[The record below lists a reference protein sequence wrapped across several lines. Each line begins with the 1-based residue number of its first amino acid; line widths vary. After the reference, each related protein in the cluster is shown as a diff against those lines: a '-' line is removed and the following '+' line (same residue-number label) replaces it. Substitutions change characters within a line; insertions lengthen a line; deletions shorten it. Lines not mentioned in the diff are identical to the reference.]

1 MTTHARL
8 EQQGATLV
16 LTFTRPEKR
25 NAVSNEML
33 GLLTDAAHTL
43 AAEQDV
49 RTLVITGEGDYFT
62 SGVDLAGGLA
72 QKMAQ
77 PTPTPGR
84 HFRSVHREIHSI
96 LDELETIEKPVVL
109 AAQGPCLGLG
119 VELAASCDFRF
130 CTPATTFALPE
141 INIGVIAGSGGT
153 GRLVR
158 AIGPAWTKWLGMAGR
173 SLDAPAALRVGLVH
187 DIYPAEAFLD
197 HVLKF
202 VEDMNALP
210 AEAVGVAKIA
220 IDAAVDTDRV
230 TQRHMERLAC
240 TTLFGSP
247 EFRERTARFNK
258 AASKPE
264 S

>member
-8 EQQGATLV
+8 ERSGANLI
-16 LTFTRPEKR
+16 LTFTRPDKL

-33 GLLTDAAHTL
+33 ELLGEAAQTL
-43 AAEQDV
+43 ATDQDV
-49 RTLVITGEGDYFT
+49 RTLVVTAEGTYFT
-62 SGVDLAGGLA
+62 AGVDLAGGTA
-72 QKMAQ
+72 AKMAV
-77 PTPTPGR
+77 PTNTPGR
-84 HFRSVHREIHSI
+84 HFRSVHREIHSL

-119 VELAASCDFRF
+119 LELAASCDFRF
-130 CTPATTFALPE
+130 ATPATTFALPE

-173 SLDAPAALRVGLVH
+173 TVDAETALRIGLVH
-187 DIYPAEAFLD
+187 EIHPAETFFEN
-197 HVLKF
+197 VLKF
-202 VEDMNALP
+202 VDDLNSLP

-220 IDAAVDTDRV
+220 IDAAVDSDRV
-230 TQRHMERLAC
+230 TQRHFERLAC

-247 EFRERTARFNK
+247 EFLERTARFRPK
-258 AASKPE
+258 A
-264 S
+264 